1 MSVSGWVYLRSCSK
15 ELRYM
20 SVSGQAYLRSHSKE
34 LRNDYVGQL
43 NLNMSQ
49 KRKVNQTSP
58 AESGTIVE
66 AGVRVGVWG
75 CNSAPLPVMTPL
87 PLPTRTPASAIVF
100 DSTVP

>member
-58 AESGTIVE
+58 AVLTALRNQIQLRKQVCMWECRE
-66 AGVRVGVWG
+66 Q
-75 CNSAPLPVMTPL
+75 
-87 PLPTRTPASAIVF
+87 
-100 DSTVP
+100 